1 VGVLLGTVGY
11 HQILLGDIMKLE
23 MVQVDAFTDTVFSGN
38 SAAVVF
44 LDDWLPDAV
53 LQGIALENN
62 LAETAFLKPRDDQWD
77 IRWFTPTDEVP
88 FCGHATLASAC
99 ALHRRKGIER
109 PMRFSTR
116 QVGDIVVTPEG
127 GGYRMDIPRF
137 DPDFDIPEDALVNSL
152 RSDVWVNTFRNQEN
166 FFAELK
172 SEADVLAYQPDL
184 PVIAKLGSFG
194 FCVTARGTASDFV
207 SRYFAPG
214 AGIPEDPVTG
224 STHATLA
231 PYWAE
236 KLGKTHLT
244 ARQLSARG
252 GVLACEVAPGRVYL
266 TGDAVI
272 FMDAQ
277 IYISQA

>member
-1 VGVLLGTVGY
+1 
-11 HQILLGDIMKLE
+11 MKLE
-23 MVQVDAFTDTVFSGN
+23 MFQVDAFTDRVFSGN
-38 SAAVVF
+38 SAAVVL

-62 LAETAFLKPRDDQWD
+62 LAETAFLKPQGEQWE

-99 ALHRRKGIER
+99 ALHQHKGIDR
-109 PMRFSTR
+109 AMRFSTR
-116 QVGDIVVTPEG
+116 QVGDLIVTPQRG
-127 GGYRMDIPRF
+127 SYRMDIPRF

-152 RSDVWVNTFRNQEN
+152 RTDAWIRIFRNREN
-166 FFAELK
+166 FFAELAT
-172 SEADVLAYQPDL
+172 EADVLAFRPDL
-184 PVIAKLGSFG
+184 PRIAELGSLG
-194 FCVTARGTASDFV
+194 LCITARGETSDFV

-231 PYWAE
+231 PYWAQ
-236 KLGKTHLT
+236 KLGKTQLT
-244 ARQLSARG
+244 ARQLSSRG
-252 GVLACEVAPGRVYL
+252 GTLACEIAAGRVYL
-266 TGDAVI
+266 QGDAVI

-277 IYISQA
+277 IYIP

>member
-1 VGVLLGTVGY
+1 
-11 HQILLGDIMKLE
+11 MKLE
-23 MVQVDAFTDTVFSGN
+23 MFQVDAFTDRVFSGN
-38 SAAVVF
+38 SAAVVL

-62 LAETAFLKPRDDQWD
+62 LAETAFLKPQGEQWE

-99 ALHRRKGIER
+99 ALHQHKGIDR
-109 PMRFSTR
+109 AMRFSTR
-116 QVGDIVVTPEG
+116 QVGDLIVTPQRG
-127 GGYRMDIPRF
+127 SYRMDIPRF

-152 RSDVWVNTFRNQEN
+152 RTDAWIKIFRNREN
-166 FFAELK
+166 FFAELAT
-172 SEADVLAYQPDL
+172 EADVLAFRPDL
-184 PVIAKLGSFG
+184 PRIAELGSLG
-194 FCVTARGTASDFV
+194 LCITARGETSDFV

-231 PYWAE
+231 PYWAQ
-236 KLGKTHLT
+236 KLGKTQLT
-244 ARQLSARG
+244 ARQLSSRG
-252 GVLACEVAPGRVYL
+252 GTLACEIAAGRVYL
-266 TGDAVI
+266 QGDAVI

-277 IYISQA
+277 IYIP

>member
-1 VGVLLGTVGY
+1 
-11 HQILLGDIMKLE
+11 MKLE
-23 MVQVDAFTDTVFSGN
+23 MFQVDAFTDKVFSGN
-38 SAAVVF
+38 SAAVVL

-62 LAETAFLKPRDDQWD
+62 LAETAFLKPQGEQWE

-99 ALHRRKGIER
+99 ALHLRKGIDR
-109 PMRFSTR
+109 AMRFSAR
-116 QVGDIVVTPEG
+116 QVGDLIVTPQRG
-127 GGYRMDIPRF
+127 SYRMDIPRF

-152 RSDVWVNTFRNQEN
+152 RTDAWIKIFRNREN
-166 FFAELK
+166 FFVELAA
-172 SEADVLAYQPDL
+172 EADVLAFRPDL
-184 PVIAKLGSFG
+184 PRIAELGSFG
-194 FCVTARGTASDFV
+194 LCITARGETSDFV

-231 PYWAE
+231 PYWAQ
-236 KLGKTHLT
+236 KLGKTQLT
-244 ARQLSARG
+244 ARQLSSRG
-252 GVLACEVAPGRVYL
+252 GTLACEVAQQRVYL
-266 TGDAVI
+266 QGDAVI

-277 IYISQA
+277 IYIP

>member
-1 VGVLLGTVGY
+1 
-11 HQILLGDIMKLE
+11 MKLE
-23 MVQVDAFTDTVFSGN
+23 MFQVDAFTDRVFSGN
-38 SAAVVF
+38 SAAVVL

-62 LAETAFLKPRDDQWD
+62 LAETAFLKPQGEQWE

-99 ALHRRKGIER
+99 ALHLRKGIDR
-109 PMRFSTR
+109 AMRFTTR
-116 QVGDIVVTPEG
+116 QVGDLIVTPQRG
-127 GGYRMDIPRF
+127 SYRMDIPRF

-152 RSDVWVNTFRNQEN
+152 RTDAWIKIFRNREN
-166 FFAELK
+166 FFAELAT
-172 SEADVLAYQPDL
+172 EADVLAFRPDL
-184 PVIAKLGSFG
+184 PRIAELGSLG
-194 FCVTARGTASDFV
+194 LCITARGETSDFV

-231 PYWAE
+231 PYWAQ
-236 KLGKTHLT
+236 KLGKTQLT
-244 ARQLSARG
+244 ARQLSSRG
-252 GVLACEVAPGRVYL
+252 GTLACEIAAGRVYL
-266 TGDAVI
+266 QGDAVI

-277 IYISQA
+277 IYIP

>member
-1 VGVLLGTVGY
+1 
-11 HQILLGDIMKLE
+11 MKLE
-23 MVQVDAFTDTVFSGN
+23 MIQVDAFTDTVFSGN

-62 LAETAFLKPRDDQWD
+62 LAETAFLKPREDQWD

-116 QVGDIVVTPEG
+116 QVGDLIVAPEG
-127 GGYRMDIPRF
+127 DGYRMDIPRF
-137 DPDFDIPEDALVNSL
+137 DPDFDIPADSQVNSL
-152 RSDVWVNTFRNQEN
+152 PADGRLSIFRNREN
-166 FFAELK
+166 FFAELA

-184 PVIAKLGSFG
+184 PLIARLGSFG
-194 FCVTARGTASDFV
+194 FCITARGETSDFV

-244 ARQLSARG
+244 ARQLSTRG
-252 GVLACEVAPGRVYL
+252 GALSCEVAPERVYL
-266 TGDAVI
+266 TGGAVI
-272 FMDAQ
+272 YMDAQ
-277 IYISQA
+277 IYVSQA